1 MTESQSTQQEMGLF
15 QRYTAALKYSDFR
28 RFWISAT
35 FAGAGVW
42 GLIAAR
48 GVLAFDI
55 SDESSFWVGVTT
67 FAALIPFVVVPP
79 FSGVLADRFDR
90 RYMIAMAHAVNV
102 FLALLLVALYFTDS
116 IQLWH
121 LPTVSLL
128 SGIARGVQMP
138 TQNALVPN
146 LVSSEDLLNAIA
158 LNNISLQG
166 SRLVGGLS
174 VMLLAWLSEASI
186 GIAFAVAAVGYVV
199 ATVMVLAIRT
209 SSSGEIPRGDSI
221 FTVFTAG
228 IVYAYKT
235 PTVGLMLI
243 LVAFHCGLTM
253 GFESILPVHGVAQW
267 STDSALAAFLAA
279 FGLGA
284 VFGVMIIAGIRSD
297 RGKGRALLF
306 SSAGSSIGV
315 LVLGF
320 APSQW
325 PLGFV
330 GAFIMGLTQAPF
342 MSLSV
347 TYIQTVVPDAIRGRV
362 SSLFAM
368 SALSLMAIIN
378 MVYGFVADIVGSV
391 PVLILSGIAFVGI
404 MVIVLVMVT
413 KLRRVMFDGFGV
425 GLQPAAPAPAPSG
438 GSK

>member
-1 MTESQSTQQEMGLF
+1 MTESATAQELGLLH
-15 QRYTAALKYSDFR
+15 RYTAALKYSDFR

-79 FSGVLADRFDR
+79 FSGVLADKFDR
-90 RYMIAMAHAVNV
+90 RYLIAIAHAINV
-102 FLALLLVALYFTDS
+102 LLALLLVQLYFTDT
-116 IQLWH
+116 IELWH
-121 LPTVSLL
+121 LPVISLL

-146 LVSSEDLLNAIA
+146 LVSKDDLLNAIA

-174 VMLLAWLSEASI
+174 VLLLGWLSEASI
-186 GIAFAVAAVGYVV
+186 GIAFGVAALGYAI
-199 ATVMVLAIRT
+199 ATIMVLTIRT
-209 SSSGEIPRGDSI
+209 ASSGEIARGDSI

-228 IVYAYKT
+228 IVYAWKT

-243 LVAFHCGLTM
+243 FVAFHCGLTM
-253 GFESILPVHGVAQW
+253 GFESVLPVHGQEQW
-267 STDSALAAFLAA
+267 GTDSALAAFLAF

-284 VFGVMIIAGIRSD
+284 VFGVMIVAGIRSD
-297 RGKGRALLF
+297 RTKGIALLVAA
-306 SSAGSSIGV
+306 AGSSVGV
-315 LVLGF
+315 LILGF
-320 APSQW
+320 APSQA
-325 PLGFV
+325 PGLV

-342 MSLSV
+342 MSLSI

-368 SALSLMAIIN
+368 SALSLMAILN
-378 MVYGFVADIVGSV
+378 MVFGLLADIVGSV
-391 PVLILSGIAFVGI
+391 PVLIVSGTIFIGV
-404 MVIVLVMVT
+404 VLLALMFVT
-413 KLRRVMFDGFGV
+413 KLRRVMTEGFAAS
-425 GLQPAAPAPAPSG
+425 LQAPAPVPAPSG
-438 GSK
+438 ASK

>member
-1 MTESQSTQQEMGLF
+1 MRETAAPQQMSLF
-15 QRYTAALKYSDFR
+15 RRYGAALKYSDYR

-55 SDESSFWVGVTT
+55 SNESSFWVGITT
-67 FAALIPFVVVPP
+67 FAALIPFVIIPP
-79 FSGVLADRFDR
+79 FSGVLADKFDR
-90 RYMIAMAHAVNV
+90 RYLIAIAHAVNV
-102 FLALLLVALYFTDS
+102 VLALLLVQLYFSDT

-121 LPTVSLL
+121 LPVISLL

-146 LVSSEDLLNAIA
+146 LVRREDLLNAIA

-174 VMLLAWLSEASI
+174 VLLLGWLSEESI
-186 GIAFAVAAVGYVV
+186 GIAFVVAAVGYVI
-199 ATVMVLAIRT
+199 ATITILTIRT
-209 SSSGEIPRGDSI
+209 ASSGEIAHGDSLV
-221 FTVFTAG
+221 TVFTAG
-228 IVYAYKT
+228 IVYAWKT

-243 LVAFHCGLTM
+243 FVAFHCGLTM
-253 GFESILPVHGVAQW
+253 GFESILPVHGTDQW
-267 STDSALAAFLAA
+267 ATDSALAAFLAA

-284 VFGVMIIAGIRSD
+284 VFGVMIVAGIRSE
-297 RGKGRALLF
+297 RTKGIALLVA
-306 SSAGSSIGV
+306 SAGSSVGV

-320 APSQW
+320 APSLL
-325 PLGFV
+325 PGLV

-342 MSLSV
+342 MSLSIA
-347 TYIQTVVPDAIRGRV
+347 YIQNVVPDAIRGRV

-368 SALSLMAIIN
+368 SALSLMAILN
-378 MVYGFVADIVGSV
+378 MVFGFIADIVGSA
-391 PVLILSGIAFVGI
+391 PILIISGTVFIAV
-404 MVIVLVMVT
+404 VILALVFVT
-413 KLRRVMFDGFGV
+413 KLRRVMFEGFSFG
-425 GLQPAAPAPAPSG
+425 ATTATPAPAPSG
-438 GSK
+438 GSE

>member
-1 MTESQSTQQEMGLF
+1 MAEGAATQEMGLLR
-15 QRYTAALKYSDFR
+15 RYVAALKYSDYR
-28 RFWISAT
+28 RFWLSAT

-55 SDESSFWVGVTT
+55 SNESSFWVGVTT

-79 FSGVLADRFDR
+79 FSGVLADKFDR
-90 RYMIAMAHAVNV
+90 RYLIAIAHAVNV
-102 FLALLLVALYFTDS
+102 LLALLLVALYFTDS
-116 IQLWH
+116 IVLWH
-121 LPTVSLL
+121 LPVVSLL

-146 LVSSEDLLNAIA
+146 LVSKDDLLNAIA

-174 VMLLAWLSEASI
+174 VMLLAWLSEESI
-186 GIAFAVAAVGYVV
+186 GIAFAVAAGGYAV
-199 ATVMVLAIRT
+199 ATLMILTIRT
-209 SSSGEIPRGDSI
+209 ASSGEIAHGDSI
-221 FTVFTAG
+221 VTVFTAG
-228 IVYAYKT
+228 IVYAWKT

-243 LVAFHCGLTM
+243 FVAFHCGLTM
-253 GFESILPVHGVAQW
+253 GFESILPVHGTEQW
-267 STDSALAAFLAA
+267 ATDSALAAFLAS

-284 VFGVMIIAGIRSD
+284 VFGVLIIAGIRSE
-297 RGKGRALLF
+297 RGKGRALLL
-306 SSAGSSIGV
+306 SAAGSSIGV

-325 PLGFV
+325 PGGFV

-342 MSLSV
+342 MSLSI

-368 SALSLMAIIN
+368 SALSLMAILN
-378 MVYGFVADIVGSV
+378 MVFGLIADIVGSV
-391 PVLILSGIAFVGI
+391 PVLIVSGVVFIAV
-404 MVIVLVMVT
+404 VLVAVTMVT
-413 KLRRVMFDGFGV
+413 KLRRVMIDGFGV
-425 GLQPAAPAPAPSG
+425 GLQTSAPAPAPSG
-438 GSK
+438 GAK

>member
-1 MTESQSTQQEMGLF
+1 MTESAAAQEMGLLR
-15 QRYTAALKYSDFR
+15 RYVAALKYRDFR
-28 RFWISAT
+28 RFWLSAT

-79 FSGVLADRFDR
+79 FSGVLADKFDR
-90 RYMIAMAHAVNV
+90 RYLIAVAHAVNV
-102 FLALLLVALYFTDS
+102 LLALLLVWLYFADA
-116 IQLWH
+116 IVLWH
-121 LPTVSLL
+121 LPVISLL

-146 LVSSEDLLNAIA
+146 LVSKDDLLNAIA

-174 VMLLAWLSEASI
+174 VLALGWLSEASI
-186 GIAFAVAAVGYVV
+186 GIAFAVAAGGYII
-199 ATVMVLAIRT
+199 AMLLVLTIRT
-209 SSSGEIPRGDSI
+209 ASSGAIQQGDSI
-221 FTVFTAG
+221 WTVFTAG
-228 IVYAYKT
+228 VVYAYRT

-243 LVAFHCGLTM
+243 FVAFHCGLTM
-253 GFESILPVHGVAQW
+253 GFESILPVHGTDQW
-267 STDSALAAFLAA
+267 ATDSALASFLAF

-284 VFGVMIIAGIRSD
+284 VVGVMLIAGIRSE
-297 RGKGRALLF
+297 RTKGIALLL
-306 SSAGSSIGV
+306 SAAGSSVGV

-320 APSQW
+320 APSQSTG
-325 PLGFV
+325 LA

-342 MSLSV
+342 MSLSI
-347 TYIQTVVPDAIRGRV
+347 TYIQTVVPDGIRGRV

-368 SALSLMAIIN
+368 SALSLMAILN
-378 MVYGFVADIVGSV
+378 MVFGFIAEIFGSV
-391 PVLILSGIAFVGI
+391 PVLIVSGIVFIAVVFI
-404 MVIVLVMVT
+404 ALTLVT
-413 KLRRVMFDGFGV
+413 RLRRVMTEGFGV
-425 GLQPAAPAPAPSG
+425 GLQTPAAAPAPSG
-438 GSK
+438 GAK

>member
-1 MTESQSTQQEMGLF
+1 MRETAAPQQMSLF
-15 QRYTAALKYSDFR
+15 RRYGAALKYSDYR

-55 SDESSFWVGVTT
+55 SNESSFWVGITT
-67 FAALIPFVVVPP
+67 FAALIPFVIIPP
-79 FSGVLADRFDR
+79 FSGVLADKFDR
-90 RYMIAMAHAVNV
+90 RYLIAIAHAVNV
-102 FLALLLVALYFTDS
+102 VLALLLVQLYFSDT

-121 LPTVSLL
+121 LPVISLL

-146 LVSSEDLLNAIA
+146 LVRREDLLNAIA

-174 VMLLAWLSEASI
+174 VLLLGWLSEESI
-186 GIAFAVAAVGYVV
+186 GIAFVVAAVGYVI
-199 ATVMVLAIRT
+199 ATITILTIRT
-209 SSSGEIPRGDSI
+209 ASSGEIAHGDSLV
-221 FTVFTAG
+221 TVFTAG
-228 IVYAYKT
+228 IVYAWKT

-243 LVAFHCGLTM
+243 FVAFHCGLTM
-253 GFESILPVHGVAQW
+253 GFESILPVHGTDQW
-267 STDSALAAFLAA
+267 ATDSALAAFLAA

-284 VFGVMIIAGIRSD
+284 VFGVMIVAGIRSE
-297 RGKGRALLF
+297 RTKGIALLVA
-306 SSAGSSIGV
+306 SAGSSVGV

-320 APSQW
+320 APSLL
-325 PLGFV
+325 PGLV

-342 MSLSV
+342 MSLSIA
-347 TYIQTVVPDAIRGRV
+347 YIQNVVPDAIRGRV

-368 SALSLMAIIN
+368 SALSLMAILN
-378 MVYGFVADIVGSV
+378 MVFGFIADIVGSA
-391 PVLILSGIAFVGI
+391 PILIISGTVFIAV
-404 MVIVLVMVT
+404 VILALVFVT
-413 KLRRVMFDGFGV
+413 KLRRVMFEGFSFGA
-425 GLQPAAPAPAPSG
+425 PTATPAPAPSG
-438 GSK
+438 GSE

>member
-1 MTESQSTQQEMGLF
+1 MTESAATQEMGLLH
-15 QRYTAALKYSDFR
+15 RYTAALKYSDFR
-28 RFWISAT
+28 RFWVSAS

-79 FSGVLADRFDR
+79 FSGVLADKFDR
-90 RYMIAMAHAVNV
+90 RYLIAAAHAINV
-102 FLALLLVALYFTDS
+102 LLALLLVALYFTDT
-116 IQLWH
+116 ILLWH
-121 LPTVSLL
+121 LPVVSLL

-146 LVSSEDLLNAIA
+146 LVGKDDLLNAIS

-174 VMLLAWLSEASI
+174 VLMLGWLSEASI
-186 GIAFAVAAVGYVV
+186 GIAFALAAFGYAV
-199 ATVMVLAIRT
+199 ATMMVLTIRT
-209 SSSGEIPRGDSI
+209 VSSGQIARGDSI
-221 FTVFTAG
+221 VTVFTAG
-228 IVYAYKT
+228 IVYAWKT

-243 LVAFHCGLTM
+243 FVAFHCGLTM
-253 GFESILPVHGVAQW
+253 GFESILPVHGTKQW
-267 STDSALAAFLAA
+267 ATDSALAAFLAS

-284 VFGVMIIAGIRSD
+284 VFGVLMVAGIRSQ
-297 RGKGRALLF
+297 RTKGLALLA
-306 SSAGSSIGV
+306 SAAGSSVGV

-320 APSQW
+320 APS
-325 PLGFV
+325 LSTGLA

-342 MSLSV
+342 MSLSI
-347 TYIQTVVPDAIRGRV
+347 TYIQSVVPDAIRGRV

-368 SALSLMAIIN
+368 SALSLMAILN
-378 MVYGFVADIVGSV
+378 MVFGLIADIVGSV
-391 PVLILSGIAFVGI
+391 PVLIVSGTVFIV
-404 MVIVLVMVT
+404 VVLVVMAVVT
-413 KLRRVMFDGFGV
+413 KLRRVMIEGFDIGA
-425 GLQPAAPAPAPSG
+425 PAQAPAPAPSG
-438 GSK
+438 ASS

>member
-1 MTESQSTQQEMGLF
+1 MTESAAAQEMGLF
-15 QRYTAALKYSDFR
+15 RRYTAALKYSDYR
-28 RFWISAT
+28 RFWVSAT

-79 FSGVLADRFDR
+79 FSGVLADKFDR
-90 RYMIAMAHAVNV
+90 RYLIAVAHAINV
-102 FLALLLVALYFTDS
+102 LLALLLVQLYFTDT

-121 LPTVSLL
+121 LPVVSLL

-146 LVSSEDLLNAIA
+146 LVSRDDLLNAIA

-174 VMLLAWLSEASI
+174 VLALGWLSEASI
-186 GIAFAVAAVGYVV
+186 GIAFAVAAGGYAV
-199 ATVMVLAIRT
+199 ATIMILTIRT
-209 SSSGEIPRGDSI
+209 ASSGEIAHGDSI

-228 IVYAYKT
+228 IVYAWKT

-243 LVAFHCGLTM
+243 FVAFHCGLTM
-253 GFESILPVHGVAQW
+253 GFESILPVHGTEQW
-267 STDSALAAFLAA
+267 GTDSALAAFLAA

-284 VFGVMIIAGIRSD
+284 VFGVVTIAGIRSE
-297 RGKGRALLF
+297 RGKGIALLV
-306 SSAGSSIGV
+306 SAAGSSVGV
-315 LVLGF
+315 LILGF
-320 APSQW
+320 AQSQ
-325 PLGFV
+325 PPGLI
-330 GAFIMGLTQAPF
+330 GAFVMGLTQAPF
-342 MSLSV
+342 MSLSI
-347 TYIQTVVPDAIRGRV
+347 TYIQSVVPDAIRGRV

-368 SALSLMAIIN
+368 SALSLMAILN
-378 MVYGFVADIVGSV
+378 MVFGLIADIVGSV
-391 PVLILSGIAFVGI
+391 PVLLVSGTVFIAVVFLA
-404 MVIVLVMVT
+404 LVFVT
-413 KLRRVMFDGFGV
+413 KLRRVMIEGFGV
-425 GLQPAAPAPAPSG
+425 GLQAPAPSPAPSG

>member
-1 MTESQSTQQEMGLF
+1 MTESAATQELGLF
-15 QRYTAALKYSDFR
+15 RRYVAALKYSDYR
-28 RFWISAT
+28 RFWVSAT

-79 FSGVLADRFDR
+79 FSGVLADKFDR
-90 RYMIAMAHAVNV
+90 RYLIAIAHAINV
-102 FLALLLVALYFTDS
+102 LLALLLVQLYFTDT

-121 LPTVSLL
+121 LPVVSLL

-146 LVSSEDLLNAIA
+146 LVSKDDLLNAIA

-174 VMLLAWLSEASI
+174 VLALGWLSEASI
-186 GIAFAVAAVGYVV
+186 GIAFAVAAGGYAV
-199 ATVMVLAIRT
+199 ATIMILTIRT
-209 SSSGEIPRGDSI
+209 ASSGEIAHGDSI

-228 IVYAYKT
+228 IVYAWKT

-243 LVAFHCGLTM
+243 FVAFHCGLTM
-253 GFESILPVHGVAQW
+253 GFESILPVHGTEQW
-267 STDSALAAFLAA
+267 GTDSALAAFLAA

-284 VFGVMIIAGIRSD
+284 VFGVVTIAGIRSE
-297 RGKGRALLF
+297 RGKGLALLV
-306 SSAGSSIGV
+306 SAAGSSVGV
-315 LVLGF
+315 LILGF
-320 APSQW
+320 AQSQ
-325 PLGFV
+325 PPGLV

-342 MSLSV
+342 MSLSI
-347 TYIQTVVPDAIRGRV
+347 TYIQSVVPDAIRGRV

-368 SALSLMAIIN
+368 SALSLMAILN
-378 MVYGFVADIVGSV
+378 MVFGLIADIVGSV
-391 PVLILSGIAFVGI
+391 PVLLVSGAIF
-404 MVIVLVMVT
+404 IVVVFLALTVVT
-413 KLRRVMFDGFGV
+413 KLRRVMIEGFGV
-425 GLQPAAPAPAPSG
+425 GLQAPAPAPAPSG

>member
-1 MTESQSTQQEMGLF
+1 MSESAAAQEMGLF
-15 QRYTAALKYSDFR
+15 HRYTAALKYRDFR

-48 GVLAFDI
+48 GVLAFNI

-90 RYMIAMAHAVNV
+90 RYLIAIAHAINV
-102 FLALLLVALYFTDS
+102 LLALLLVQLYFTDT
-116 IQLWH
+116 IELWH
-121 LPTVSLL
+121 LPVVSLL

-146 LVSSEDLLNAIA
+146 LVSRDDLLNAIA

-174 VMLLAWLSEASI
+174 VLALGWLSESSI
-186 GIAFAVAAVGYVV
+186 GIAFAVAALGYAI
-199 ATVMVLAIRT
+199 ATITVLTIQTA
-209 SSSGEIPRGDSI
+209 SSGEIARGDSI

-228 IVYAYKT
+228 IVYAWKT

-243 LVAFHCGLTM
+243 FVAFHCGLTM
-253 GFESILPVHGVAQW
+253 GFESVLPVHGTEQW
-267 STDSALAAFLAA
+267 GTDSALAAFLAF

-284 VFGVMIIAGIRSD
+284 VFGVMIVAGIRSE
-297 RGKGRALLF
+297 RSKGIALLL
-306 SSAGSSIGV
+306 SAAGSSVGV
-315 LVLGF
+315 LILGL
-320 APSQW
+320 AQSQ
-325 PLGFV
+325 PPGLV

-342 MSLSV
+342 MSLSI
-347 TYIQTVVPDAIRGRV
+347 TYIQSVVPDAIRGRV

-368 SALSLMAIIN
+368 SALSLMAMLN
-378 MVYGFVADIVGSV
+378 MVFGLIADIVGSV
-391 PVLILSGIAFVGI
+391 PVLLVSGTVFIVVVILAMLF
-404 MVIVLVMVT
+404 VT
-413 KLRRVMFDGFGV
+413 KLRRVMIEGFGV
-425 GLQPAAPAPAPSG
+425 GLQTSAPAPAPSG

>member
-1 MTESQSTQQEMGLF
+1 MTESATAQEMGLLH
-15 QRYTAALKYSDFR
+15 RYTAALKYSDFR

-79 FSGVLADRFDR
+79 FSGVLADKFDR
-90 RYMIAMAHAVNV
+90 RYLIAIAHAINV
-102 FLALLLVALYFTDS
+102 LLALLLVQLYFTDT
-116 IQLWH
+116 IELWH
-121 LPTVSLL
+121 LPVISLL

-146 LVSSEDLLNAIA
+146 LVSRDDLLNAIA

-174 VMLLAWLSEASI
+174 VLLLGWLSEASI
-186 GIAFAVAAVGYVV
+186 GIAFGVAALGYAI
-199 ATVMVLAIRT
+199 ATVMVLTIRT
-209 SSSGEIPRGDSI
+209 ASSGEIARGDSI

-228 IVYAYKT
+228 IVYAWKT

-243 LVAFHCGLTM
+243 FVAFHCGLTM
-253 GFESILPVHGVAQW
+253 GFESVLPVHGTEQW
-267 STDSALAAFLAA
+267 GTDSALAAFLAS

-284 VFGVMIIAGIRSD
+284 VFGVMIVAGIRSD
-297 RGKGRALLF
+297 RTKGIALLVAA
-306 SSAGSSIGV
+306 AGSSVGV
-315 LVLGF
+315 LILGL
-320 APSQW
+320 APSQS
-325 PLGFV
+325 PGLF

-342 MSLSV
+342 MSLSI

-368 SALSLMAIIN
+368 SALSLMAILN
-378 MVYGFVADIVGSV
+378 MV
-391 PVLILSGIAFVGI
+391 
-404 MVIVLVMVT
+404 
-413 KLRRVMFDGFGV
+413 
-425 GLQPAAPAPAPSG
+425 
-438 GSK
+438 

>member
-1 MTESQSTQQEMGLF
+1 MTESAAAQEIGLF
-15 QRYTAALKYSDFR
+15 RRYGAALKYSDYR

-79 FSGVLADRFDR
+79 FSGVLADKFDR
-90 RYMIAMAHAVNV
+90 RYLIAIAHAVNV
-102 FLALLLVALYFTDS
+102 LLALLLVQLYFSDT
-116 IQLWH
+116 IELWH
-121 LPTVSLL
+121 LPVVSLL

-146 LVSSEDLLNAIA
+146 LVSREDLLNAIA

-166 SRLVGGLS
+166 ARLIGGTAVG
-174 VMLLAWLSEASI
+174 LLAVFSESSI
-186 GIAFAVAAVGYVV
+186 GIAFALAAGGYTV
-199 ATVMVLAIRT
+199 ATIMVLTIKTA
-209 SSSGEIPRGDSI
+209 SSGAIAQGDSI
-221 FTVFTAG
+221 WTVFTAG
-228 IVYAYKT
+228 VVYAWKT

-243 LVAFHCGLTM
+243 FVAFHCGLTM
-253 GFESILPVHGVAQW
+253 GFESILPLHGKVKWAAAD
-267 STDSALAAFLAA
+267 TALPYFLAA
-279 FGLGA
+279 FGAGA
-284 VFGVMIIAGIRSD
+284 IIGVMSIAGIRSD
-297 RGKGRALLF
+297 RGKGIALLIA
-306 SSAGSSIGV
+306 SAGSAVGV

-320 APSQW
+320 APSQSSG
-325 PLGFV
+325 LT

-342 MSLSV
+342 MSLAI

-368 SALSLMAIIN
+368 SALSLMAILN
-378 MVYGFVADIVGSV
+378 AVFGFVADIVGSV
-391 PVLILSGIAFVGI
+391 PVLIVSGAAFFVVVFIALTV
-404 MVIVLVMVT
+404 VT
-413 KLRRVMFDGFGV
+413 KLRQVMFEAFAAS
-425 GLQPAAPAPAPSG
+425 LQTPTPAPAPSG